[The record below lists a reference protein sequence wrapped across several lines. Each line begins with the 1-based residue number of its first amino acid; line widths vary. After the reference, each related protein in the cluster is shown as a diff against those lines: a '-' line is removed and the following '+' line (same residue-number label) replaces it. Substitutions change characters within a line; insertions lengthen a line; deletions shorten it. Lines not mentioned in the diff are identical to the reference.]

1 MTSSFFVSDLHGNL
15 HRYETLFREMI
26 QRKPSFVFIGGDIL
40 PNARKPLQHNGNPL
54 NDFIRDY
61 LVPGFQRVQKQL
73 GCNYPEVFL
82 IMGNDDHREEEGRL
96 IEAEQK
102 EIWKY
107 LSNTS
112 FKFGPYMIYGYPYV
126 PPTPFR
132 CKDWEKYDVSR
143 FVDPGCISPAEG
155 YRTADPDYD
164 PEFSTIAADLEAL
177 TAGQPMDKA
186 IFLFHSPPYNSALDR
201 AALDGQMVDHVPLD
215 VHVGSMAIQRF
226 IETRQ
231 PYITLHGHI
240 HESASLTGNWK
251 EVTGRTHSF
260 SAAHQGPELALVTF
274 KLDDPADSGR
284 ELL

>member
-1 MTSSFFVSDLHGNL
+1 MTSSFFVSDLHGSF

-26 QRKPSFVFIGGDIL
+26 HRKPSFLFIGGDIL
-40 PNARKPLQHNGNPL
+40 PNSRKPLEYNGKPV
-54 NDFIRDY
+54 NDFISDY
-61 LVPGFQRVQKQL
+61 LVPGFQRVKKQL

-82 IMGNDDHREEEGRL
+82 IMGNDDHREEESRL

-107 LSNTS
+107 LSNNS

-143 FVDPGCISPAEG
+143 FVDPGCIAPAEG
-155 YRTADPDYD
+155 YRTADPGYD
-164 PEFSTIAADLEAL
+164 PEFSTIAADLEVL

-201 AALDGQMVDHVPLD
+201 AALDGQMIDHVPLD

-226 IETRQ
+226 IEARQ

-251 EVTGRTHSF
+251 EEKGRTHSF